1 MSNRTT
7 IVSKALDQVD
17 EISPSSR
24 VVAACNY
31 GPSVFA
37 KPGSWR
43 GFDIMAICDGY
54 SEGVRSYL
62 RIIDRNEIRYLLVEK
77 ELIDSDILKG
87 SLGDFLTDKL
97 LYPYSALRN
106 TEYLDQLAL
115 QLRTRIIYEQVQD
128 LVFEYGEMSRGLVI
142 NPEYFALAR
151 MRTRARIFT
160 PSMGDYLRLL
170 EPPVREANIAMLRTE
185 FMEAFQGLR
194 GKVVELEADNILLLD
209 AAIDENLKNRA
220 SGQVVNIL
228 KQSQKAF
235 YSYLTK
241 GRTIFPSLDLLTR
254 ELYEPFRLMTNPDP
268 IRKNP
273 EDPKNFLY
281 LKTRTGLVSVN
292 EQSSLEETVSR
303 IRPSRAITIVPLAGV
318 LNEVFLVT
326 SGRDQ
331 FVAKKF
337 TDWHGFKWFTLNLV
351 SFGSKLFSVSGKA
364 RMTNEYGINRYLAKR
379 RLNVPG
385 IVHVSMNERILLED
399 YIPGEPMNQS
409 ITRMVNQTVLEASEI
424 HIAELLGETLAKI
437 HEIGVSIGDSKPENF
452 VSSNG
457 VIFTVDLEQAGKN
470 GDYAWDI
477 AELLYYSGHYC
488 RSAAPTGGLVEMMK
502 AFLRG
507 YQKRGDKAELR
518 KAAGV
523 RYAKV
528 FSIWTPAPILL
539 ETSKMLREM

>member
-1 MSNRTT
+1 
-7 IVSKALDQVD
+7 
-17 EISPSSR
+17 
-24 VVAACNY
+24 
-31 GPSVFA
+31 
-37 KPGSWR
+37 
-43 GFDIMAICDGY
+43 MAICDGY

-62 RIIDRNEIRYLLVEK
+62 RIIDRNEVRYLLVEK
-77 ELIDSDILKG
+77 ELIDSDIRKG

-115 QLRTRIIYEQVQD
+115 QLRTRIIHEQVQD

-170 EPPVREANIAMLRTE
+170 DPPVREANIATLRAA

-194 GKVVELEADNILLLD
+194 GKVVELEADNILLLE
-209 AAIDENLKNRA
+209 ATIDENLKNRA

-268 IRKNP
+268 VRRNP

-281 LKTRTGLVSVN
+281 LKTTTGLICVN

-379 RLNVPG
+379 RLNVPE

-457 VIFTVDLEQAGKN
+457 IIFTVDLEQAGKN

-507 YQKRGDKAELR
+507 YQKRGDEAELR

>member
-1 MSNRTT
+1 
-7 IVSKALDQVD
+7 
-17 EISPSSR
+17 
-24 VVAACNY
+24 
-31 GPSVFA
+31 
-37 KPGSWR
+37 
-43 GFDIMAICDGY
+43 MAICDGY

-62 RIIDRNEIRYLLVEK
+62 RIIDRNEVRYLLVEK
-77 ELIDSDILKG
+77 ELIDSDIRKG

-115 QLRTRIIYEQVQD
+115 QLRTRIIHEQIQD

-170 EPPVREANIAMLRTE
+170 DPPVREANIATLRAA

-194 GKVVELEADNILLLD
+194 GKVVELEADNILLLE

-268 IRKNP
+268 VRRNP

-281 LKTRTGLVSVN
+281 LKTTTGLVSVN

-379 RLNVPG
+379 RLNVPE

-457 VIFTVDLEQAGKN
+457 IIFTVDLEQAGKN

-507 YQKRGDKAELR
+507 YQKRGDEAELR